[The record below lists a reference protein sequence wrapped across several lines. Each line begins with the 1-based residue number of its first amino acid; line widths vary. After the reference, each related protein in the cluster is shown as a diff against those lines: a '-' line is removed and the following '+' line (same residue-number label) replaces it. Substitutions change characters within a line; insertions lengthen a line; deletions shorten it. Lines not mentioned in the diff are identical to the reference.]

1 MRRFELAEGTS
12 NKFWQ
17 AVVNGTDL
25 VIQWGRI
32 GTAGQSQTKSFDS
45 EAGASQEFAK
55 LVREK
60 TKKGYVEVASDGP
73 TAPAAAAVT
82 PAATPK
88 PVAKKAAQAAPE
100 PMPAVDPAPAMAR
113 APEATTTEDTIRWTD
128 ELRGRCSTLHGAPTG
143 MTNDAITEALRAH
156 YAELDWSK
164 TFTRRQQIE
173 NGIRHTT
180 PALHQLAMTV
190 AATYGE
196 GKIPSDHD
204 HERDAAAALLGP
216 TATLIEA
223 WHAHG
228 GVTRLA
234 EILTRTMRMRASSI
248 GGQTD
253 SAICL
258 EDTPGLPDQELAFAL
273 RALVP
278 GPTLTDERARVQAIL
293 APARATAS
301 SPDARLLLDLA
312 MNSRAWAEED
322 LLAFLDGT
330 KMSYRAPRH
339 LFELVRDPALC
350 AKLAAKAPSD
360 VPVYDLARDLGW
372 EALPSIIIAFERNTK
387 NAWIAD
393 ALSIFESVKAAKALA
408 DGLAEKATAPIA
420 KAYYERRP
428 DLAVAALAGIASG
441 TSQLA
446 PFVKG
451 VYDVALRK
459 SGAAKT
465 NEPAVPQASA
475 DDVPKVFL
483 SPPAGKPLPDFLDGV
498 RLPSLVLESGKGSL
512 PDGASLTV
520 LRFLRASKLD
530 APAKEIAEIKQACT
544 TASLTAFAWTL
555 FEAWLASG
563 VGSKENWA
571 FTALGLFGD
580 DETARRLTPFIRS
593 WPGESQHARAGVGL
607 DILGAI
613 GTDVALM
620 HLDGVAQKVKYKA
633 LQERAREKIGA
644 IAQARGLTAEE
655 LGDRLAPD
663 LGLGADGSLVL
674 DFGPRQFKVG
684 FDEELQPFVL
694 DGSSKRV
701 AALPKPAKSD
711 DANLANEATERW
723 KTLKKDAKAIAALQL
738 RRLELAM
745 SAQRRWTF
753 DTFKMLFVDHP
764 LIGHVTRRLVWGI
777 YEGDKLVRTF
787 RVAEDRSFADPNDDA
802 ATVASGAIIGLPHRL
817 ELDEPTVGAW
827 GKVLGD
833 YEIVQPFDQL
843 GRPTFAA
850 TDGELRESGLE
861 RKMTVKTSRIRGLE
875 DRGWRK
881 GSVEDAGWVWNIWK
895 PLAGGV
901 RASISLGGG
910 LCMGWAEGT
919 PSEQEVTG
927 PYLEDKATFGQL
939 SRVAFSELVLDF
951 ESLRD

>member
-60 TKKGYVEVASDGP
+60 TKKGYVEVASDGTAAP
-73 TAPAAAAVT
+73 TVAAVT
-82 PAATPK
+82 PAPTPK
-88 PVAKKAAQAAPE
+88 PAAKKAAKAAPE
-100 PMPAVDPAPAMAR
+100 PAPEAAPAVAR
-113 APEATTTEDTIRWTD
+113 APETASTEDTIRWTD
-128 ELRGRCSTLHGAPTG
+128 DLRSRCSTLNGAPTG
-143 MTNDAITEALRAH
+143 KTKDAILEALSA
-156 YAELDWSK
+156 YFDELDWSK
-164 TFTRRQQIE
+164 TFTRRKQIE
-173 NGIRHTT
+173 NGVAHTS
-180 PALHQLAMTV
+180 PALHELAMTV
-190 AATYGE
+190 ATTYGE
-196 GKIPSDHD
+196 GKIPSGHDHD
-204 HERDAAAALLGP
+204 RDAAAALLGP
-216 TATLIEA
+216 TAMLIEA
-223 WHAHG
+223 WYADG

-234 EILTRTMRMRASSI
+234 EILTRTARIRSSSI
-248 GGQTD
+248 GGQSD
-253 SAICL
+253 SAIYL
-258 EDTPGLPDQELAFAL
+258 EDAPGMPDHELVFAVRSL
-273 RALVP
+273 VARA
-278 GPTLTDERARVQAIL
+278 TLDDEERAKVQAIL
-293 APARATAS
+293 EPARAKAS
-301 SPDARLLLDLA
+301 SPDARLLFDLA

-322 LLAFLDGT
+322 ALSFLDGT

-350 AKLAAKAPSD
+350 VKLAAKAPSD

-372 EALPSIIIAFERNTK
+372 EALPSITIAFERNTK

-393 ALSIFESVKAAKALA
+393 ALAIFESVKAAKALA

-428 DLAVAALAGIASG
+428 DLAVAALASIASG

-451 VYDVALRK
+451 IYDAALRK
-459 SGAAKT
+459 TGAGKSD
-465 NEPAVPQASA
+465 EPAVAPANA
-475 DDVPKVFL
+475 DDVPKVLL

-498 RLPSLVLESGKGSL
+498 RLPSLVLANGKGAL
-512 PDGASLTV
+512 PDSASLAV
-520 LRFLRASKLD
+520 LRFLRGSKLD
-530 APAKEIAEIKQACT
+530 APTKEVAEIEQACT
-544 TASLTAFAWTL
+544 ATSLTAFAWAL

-620 HLDGVAQKVKYKA
+620 HLDGVAQRVKYKA

-663 LGLGADGSLVL
+663 LGLGPDGSLVL

-694 DGSSKRV
+694 DASSKRI
-701 AALPKPAKSD
+701 AALPKPAKAD
-711 DANLANEATERW
+711 DADLANEATERW

-753 DTFKMLFVDHP
+753 DSFKMLFVDHP
-764 LIGHVTRRLVWGI
+764 LIGHVTRRLIWGV

-787 RVAEDRSFADPNDDA
+787 RVAEDRSFADENDDA
-802 ATVASGAIIGLPHRL
+802 TSLASGAIIGLPHRL
-817 ELDEPTVGAW
+817 ELDEKTVAAW

-850 TDGELRESGLE
+850 TDTELVESGLE

-895 PLAGGV
+895 PLTGGV
-901 RASISLGGG
+901 RASISLAGG

-939 SRVAFSELVLDF
+939 SKVAFSELVLDF

>member
-32 GTAGQSQTKSFDS
+32 GTAGQSQTKSFGS
-45 EAGASQEFAK
+45 EGGASQELAK

-60 TKKGYVEVASDGP
+60 TKKGYVEVARE
-73 TAPAAAAVT
+73 TAQAAGTGDSAKPAVE
-82 PAATPK
+82 ATPK
-88 PVAKKAAQAAPE
+88 ATEKKAKKVAVVPQADAAIAPPTKAE
-100 PMPAVDPAPAMAR
+100 PPNTADAI
-113 APEATTTEDTIRWTD
+113 TWTD
-128 ELRGRCSTLHGAPTG
+128 ELRRCCRTLDGAPSGETEE
-143 MTNDAITEALRAH
+143 AIVEALKAH
-156 YAELDWSK
+156 NAELDSSEK
-164 TFTRRQQIE
+164 VTRRQQIK
-173 NGIRHTT
+173 NGAKHTT
-180 PALHQLAMTV
+180 PALHTLAMSV
-190 AATYGE
+190 ATTYGA

-204 HERDAAAALLGP
+204 HDRDAAAALFGP
-216 TATLIEA
+216 TAMLVEA
-223 WHAHG
+223 WYADG

-234 EILTRTMRMRASSI
+234 EILARTTRMQVGETGSAIYLEGASS
-248 GGQTD
+248 
-253 SAICL
+253 
-258 EDTPGLPDQELAFAL
+258 PPDQELVEAV
-273 RALVP
+273 RALVARA
-278 GPTLTDERARVQAIL
+278 TDGERAAVRAIL
-293 APARATAS
+293 EPARASAP
-301 SPDARLLLDLA
+301 SPDARLLFNLA
-312 MNSRAWAEED
+312 MNSRELAEED
-322 LLAFLDGT
+322 ARAFLDGT

-339 LFELVRDPALC
+339 LFALVRDPALC

-372 EALPSIIIAFERNTK
+372 EALPSIIIAFERDTK
-387 NAWIAD
+387 NTWVAE
-393 ALSIFESVKAAKALA
+393 ALAMFESLTAAKALA
-408 DGLAEKATAPIA
+408 LALAEKRTAPIA

-428 DLAVAALAGIASG
+428 DLAVSALASIAGG
-441 TSQLA
+441 TSKLV
-446 PFVKG
+446 PFAKG
-451 VYDVALRK
+451 VYEEALRK
-459 SGAAKT
+459 TGASKSD
-465 NEPAVPQASA
+465 EPAVAKASA
-475 DDVPKVFL
+475 DNVPKVFL
-483 SPPAGKPLPDFLDGV
+483 SPPAGKPLPDFLEGA
-498 RLPSLVLESGKGSL
+498 RLPALVLANGKGAL
-512 PDGASLTV
+512 PESARLAT
-520 LRFLRASKLD
+520 LRFLRASTLD
-530 APAKEIAEIKQACT
+530 APAKEIAQIAKACT
-544 TASLTAFAWTL
+544 AASLAAFAWAL

-571 FTALGLFGD
+571 FTALGLLGD
-580 DETARRLTPFIRS
+580 DDTARRLTPFIRS

-633 LQERAREKIGA
+633 LQERAREKIGV
-644 IAQARGLTAEE
+644 IANARGLTAEE
-655 LGDRLAPD
+655 LGDRLASD
-663 LGLGADGSLVL
+663 LGLGPDGSLVL

-694 DGSSKRV
+694 DASNKRIG
-701 AALPKPAKSD
+701 ALPKPTKTD
-711 DANLANEATERW
+711 DANLASEATERW

-745 SAQRRWTF
+745 SAQRRWSF
-753 DTFKMLFVDHP
+753 DLFKMLFVGHP
-764 LIGHVTRRLVWGI
+764 LIGHVTRRLVWGV
-777 YEGDKLVRTF
+777 YKGDKLLRTF
-787 RVAEDRSFADPNDDA
+787 RVAEDRTFADENDD
-802 ATVASGAIIGLPHRL
+802 TSSIESGALIGLPHRL
-817 ELDEPTVGAW
+817 ELDDTTVAAW

-843 GRPTFAA
+843 GRPTFLA
-850 TDGELRESGLE
+850 TPKELGASGLK

-895 PLAGGV
+895 PLSGGV

-927 PYLEDKATFGQL
+927 PHLEDKATFGRL
-939 SRVAFSELVLDF
+939 SKVAFSELVLDF